1 MQFVTVLDSN
11 ISLYERDDAECAWQS
26 FRLFVLPSIMSSE
39 VETSLNISWS
49 RRFLDSLGM
58 TDHALDSFVF
68 EVAFAF

>member
-1 MQFVTVLDSN
+1 MMLNAPGTAFAYS
-11 ISLYERDDAECAWQS
+11 S
-26 FRLFVLPSIMSSE
+26 FLFVMSSE

-58 TDHALDSFVF
+58 TAYASDSFVF